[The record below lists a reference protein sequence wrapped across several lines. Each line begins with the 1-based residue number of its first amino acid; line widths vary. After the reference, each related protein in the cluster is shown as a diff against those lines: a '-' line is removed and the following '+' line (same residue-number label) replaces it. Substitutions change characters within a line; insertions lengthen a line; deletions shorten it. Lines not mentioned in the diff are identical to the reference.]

1 MVLKTNK
8 TSEIKAKKCV
18 YLCLCIL
25 NLFLQMGT
33 CEGPIDPRPLTPI
46 LLMVDLVGLH

>member
-18 YLCLCIL
+18 YLCIL

-46 LLMVDLVGLH
+46 LMVVDLVGLH